1 MGLTHEA
8 YKSNT
13 ENIKVVKKAM
23 TAWNRN
29 VVLLRSVDMWLYL
42 ALLSGL
48 LCLVLFMTFE
58 FLGYAALSLKH
69 IA

>member
-29 VVLLRSVDMWLYL
+29 VVLL
-42 ALLSGL
+42 ALSRVAQR
-48 LCLVLFMTFE
+48 LVLPCIVHD
-58 FLGYAALSLKH
+58 L
-69 IA
+69 